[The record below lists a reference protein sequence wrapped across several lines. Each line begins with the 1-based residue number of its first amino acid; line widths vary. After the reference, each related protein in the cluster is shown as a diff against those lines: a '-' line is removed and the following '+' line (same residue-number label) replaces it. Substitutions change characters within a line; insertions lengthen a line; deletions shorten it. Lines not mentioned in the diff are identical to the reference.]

1 VFARRPDGD
10 LQFRFVPDCFNAGLE
25 CGILLQT
32 CLVFAMPT
40 QAKPGDCDDKNQHKD
55 GERSPKSALFA
66 DVAHVR
72 FLPLFVFRLHR
83 YAVHFETVPLGLVLE
98 NSIRE
103 PHAAPGG
110 RRGTLTNTGQED
122 DMVRSTQKQKL
133 FNGRDFSWMQFNR
146 RVLEEAEDGAN
157 PLLERVKFLAITGS
171 NLDEYV
177 EIRQAGLMQRI
188 EDGYREQG
196 YDGLRPDESLATL
209 TAEIQRFVADQYRCW
224 NDHLLPTLRK
234 QNVRLLEWNDLNE
247 EQRAFAQSYFQ
258 REVDPL
264 LTPIAID
271 PAHPFPRVL
280 NKALCLA
287 LLLRRKRKTSGPLVL
302 GVVTVPRALPRFVRL
317 PAAEGVFDY
326 LLLHEL
332 IAQNLGGMY
341 RGYEVVARAGFRVT
355 RNSNLYFEEE
365 EARSLLETIR
375 VELHNRRKG
384 DAVRLEIEA
393 DADAEII
400 ERLRVNF
407 ELDEDQVFRCD
418 GPLNLSRLMFLYGDV
433 ARPDLKFPAFTPRPF
448 QLARNAHDIYDELRH
463 RDILLHHP
471 YDSYDTVVEFIEN
484 AAIDPAVVTMKQ
496 TLYRTS
502 ENSPMFQALTD
513 AAATKETTLVVEL
526 MARFDEASNIRW
538 ARSMEDAG
546 VQVFHG
552 VVGLKTHCKL
562 AMLVRR
568 DEDGVTRR
576 YCHLGTGNY
585 NPVTARFYT
594 DLSLLTCD
602 PQITERVHMVFN
614 YLTAHAEINDYSP
627 LLVAPLTMAES
638 FLGLIRREM
647 DHAKAGRPAHIV
659 AKMNAL
665 LEPSVIEALYAASQ
679 AGVEI
684 DLIIRGLCILRPGVK
699 GLSEN
704 IRVRSIVGRFLEHS
718 RIFHFANGGNDE
730 IYLGSADWMPRNLFE
745 RCEVVFPVRDA
756 AALARIHDEILP
768 AYLADTTKARLQQA
782 DGTYVRASK
791 VLKDAPAF
799 SSQDF
804 LMQLAEGKADLD
816 AIPKPGTVAVLA
828 AKTARPK
835 AHRPRAAAKKA
846 HAAD

>member
-1 VFARRPDGD
+1 MA
-10 LQFRFVPDCFNAGLE
+10 
-25 CGILLQT
+25 
-32 CLVFAMPT
+32 
-40 QAKPGDCDDKNQHKD
+40 
-55 GERSPKSALFA
+55 
-66 DVAHVR
+66 
-72 FLPLFVFRLHR
+72 
-83 YAVHFETVPLGLVLE
+83 
-98 NSIRE
+98 
-103 PHAAPGG
+103 
-110 RRGTLTNTGQED
+110 
-122 DMVRSTQKQKL
+122 RSTQKHKL
-133 FNGRDFSWMQFNR
+133 FNGRDQSWMQFNR
-146 RVLEEAEDGAN
+146 RVLEEAEDAGN

-188 EDGYREQG
+188 EDGYREPG
-196 YDGLRPDESLATL
+196 YDGLRPDESLVAL
-209 TAEIQRFVADQYRCW
+209 TADIHEFVSAQYRCW
-224 NDHLLPTLRK
+224 NEHLLPELRK
-234 QNVRLLEWNDLNE
+234 QGVRLLDWDELDE
-247 EQRAFAQSYFQ
+247 EAKAFAQGYFQ

-287 LLLRRKRKTSGPLVL
+287 LLLRRKRKSSGPQVL

-317 PAAEGVFDY
+317 PSAEGSYDY
-326 LLLHEL
+326 LLLQDL

-341 RGYEVVARAGFRVT
+341 RGYEVLGRAAFRVT

-384 DAVRLEIEA
+384 DAVRLEIETGA
-393 DADAEII
+393 DQEIV

-407 ELDEDQVFRCD
+407 ELDEDQVFRGD
-418 GPLNLSRLMFLYGDV
+418 GPVNLSRLMFFYGDV
-433 ARPDLKFPAFTPRPF
+433 QRPDLKFASFTPKALKLSRKSTNIF
-448 QLARNAHDIYDELRH
+448 DELRQH
-463 RDILLHHP
+463 DVLLHHP
-471 YDSYDTVVEFIEN
+471 YDSYDPVVDFIQLGAE
-484 AAIDPAVVTMKQ
+484 DPAVVSMKQ

-502 ENSPMFQALTD
+502 HDSPVFSALIE
-513 AAATKETTLVVEL
+513 AAAGKEATLVVEL

-576 YCHLGTGNY
+576 YCHMGTGNY

-602 PQITERVHMVFN
+602 AQITEKIHMVFN
-614 YLTAHAEINDYSP
+614 YLTAHAEIDDYRP

-638 FLGLIRREM
+638 FLGLIRREQE
-647 DHAKAGRPAHIV
+647 HAQAGRPAHIV

-665 LEPSVIEALYAASQ
+665 LEPSVIEALYQASQ
-679 AGVEI
+679 AGVEV
-684 DLIIRGLCILRPGVK
+684 DLIIRGLSILRPGVK
-699 GLSEN
+699 GLSER

-718 RIFHFANGGNDE
+718 RIFHFANGGDDE

-745 RCEVVFPVRDA
+745 RCEVVFPVRDPA
-756 AALARIHDEILP
+756 AKARIHEEILP
-768 AYLADTTKARLQQA
+768 AYLADTLKARLQQA
-782 DGTYVRASK
+782 DGSYVRASK
-791 VLKDAPAF
+791 VLKEAKAF
-799 SSQDF
+799 AAQDF
-804 LMQLAEGKADLD
+804 LMQLAEGKAELD
-816 AIPKPGTVAVLA
+816 AIPKAGGAKPVKRAVG
-828 AKTARPK
+828 
-835 AHRPRAAAKKA
+835 KKA
-846 HAAD
+846 DAAD

>member
-1 VFARRPDGD
+1 MAR
-10 LQFRFVPDCFNAGLE
+10 AS
-25 CGILLQT
+25 
-32 CLVFAMPT
+32 
-40 QAKPGDCDDKNQHKD
+40 K
-55 GERSPKSALFA
+55 
-66 DVAHVR
+66 
-72 FLPLFVFRLHR
+72 
-83 YAVHFETVPLGLVLE
+83 
-98 NSIRE
+98 
-103 PHAAPGG
+103 
-110 RRGTLTNTGQED
+110 
-122 DMVRSTQKQKL
+122 KQQL
-133 FNGRDFSWMQFNR
+133 FNGRDASWMQFNR
-146 RVLEEAEDGAN
+146 RVLEEAEDPAN

-188 EDGYREQG
+188 EDGYRETG
-196 YDGLRPDESLATL
+196 YDGLRPDESLNTL
-209 TAEIQRFVADQYRCW
+209 TADIHGFVDAQYACW
-224 NDHLLPTLRK
+224 NNRLLPELRK
-234 QNVRLLEWNDLNE
+234 QRVRLLEWNELNDE
-247 EQRAFAQSYFQ
+247 AHEFAQVYFQ

-287 LLLRRKRKTSGPLVL
+287 LLLRPKRRSSSPQVL
-302 GVVTVPRALPRFVRL
+302 GVVTVPRALSRFVRL
-317 PAAEGVFDY
+317 PAEDGSYDY
-326 LLLHEL
+326 LLLQDL
-332 IAQNLGGMY
+332 IAQNLSGMY
-341 RGYEVVARAGFRVT
+341 RGYEVLGRAAFRVT

-365 EARSLLETIR
+365 EARSLLESIR

-393 DADAEII
+393 GAHPDII

-407 ELDEDQVFRCD
+407 ELEEDQVFRGD
-418 GPLNLSRLMFLYGDV
+418 GPVNLSRVMFFYSDV
-433 ARPDLKFPAFTPRPF
+433 QRPDLKYPSFTPKALHLSRKANNIF
-448 QLARNAHDIYDELRH
+448 EDLRT

-471 YDSYDTVVEFIEN
+471 YDSYDPVVNFIEQGAEDN
-484 AAIDPAVVTMKQ
+484 AVVSMKQ

-502 ENSPMFQALTD
+502 QDSPVFQSLID

-594 DLSLLTCD
+594 DLSLLTSD
-602 PQITERVHMVFN
+602 AQITERVHMVFN
-614 YLTAHAEINDYSP
+614 YLTAHAEIDDYRP

-638 FLGLIRREM
+638 FLGLIRRESE
-647 DHAKAGRPAHIV
+647 HAQAGRPAHII

-679 AGVEI
+679 AGVEV
-684 DLIIRGLCILRPGVK
+684 DLIIRGVCTLRPGVN
-699 GLSEN
+699 GLSER

-718 RIFHFANGGNDE
+718 RIFHFANGGEDE
-730 IYLGSADWMPRNLFE
+730 IYMGSADWMPRNLFE
-745 RCEVVFPVRDA
+745 RCEVVFPVRDPA
-756 AALARIHDEILP
+756 VRARIHDEILP
-768 AYLADTTKARLQQA
+768 ALLADTVKARLQQP

-791 VLKDAPAF
+791 AMKEAPTF

-804 LMQLAEGKADLD
+804 LMQLAEGKTDLL
-816 AIPKPGTVAVLA
+816 AIPHP
-828 AKTARPK
+828 TAPK
-835 AHRPRAAAKKA
+835 RAPRATKGSTRRPPRKA
-846 HAAD
+846 VAAD

>member
-1 VFARRPDGD
+1 
-10 LQFRFVPDCFNAGLE
+10 
-25 CGILLQT
+25 
-32 CLVFAMPT
+32 MPRT
-40 QAKPGDCDDKNQHKD
+40 
-55 GERSPKSALFA
+55 
-66 DVAHVR
+66 
-72 FLPLFVFRLHR
+72 
-83 YAVHFETVPLGLVLE
+83 
-98 NSIRE
+98 
-103 PHAAPGG
+103 
-110 RRGTLTNTGQED
+110 TN
-122 DMVRSTQKQKL
+122 KQKL
-133 FNGRDFSWMQFNR
+133 FNGRDHSWMQFNH
-146 RVLEEAEDGAN
+146 RVLEEAQDPTN
-157 PLLERVKFLAITGS
+157 PLLERVKFLAITAS

-188 EDGYREQG
+188 EDGYREPG
-196 YDGLRPDESLATL
+196 YDGLRPDESLAVL
-209 TAEIQRFVADQYRCW
+209 TADIHGFVSAQYRCW
-224 NDHLLPTLRK
+224 NEQLLPELRA
-234 QNVRLLEWNDLNE
+234 NGVRLLAWKELNE
-247 EQRAFAQSYFQ
+247 EARAFAQNYFQ

-264 LTPIAID
+264 LTPISID

-287 LLLRRKRKTSGPLVL
+287 LLLRAKRRSSSPQVL

-317 PAAEGVFDY
+317 PSAEGVFDY
-326 LLLHEL
+326 LLLQDL
-332 IAQNLGGMY
+332 IAKNLGGMY
-341 RGYEVVARAGFRVT
+341 RGYEVLAHAAFRVI

-393 DADAEII
+393 GADHEIV

-407 ELDEDQVFRCD
+407 ELDDDQVFRGN
-418 GPLNLSRLMFLYGDV
+418 GPVNLSRLIFFYGDV
-433 ARPDLKFPAFTPRPF
+433 QRPDLKFPSFTPKALHLSRSSNTIF
-448 QLARNAHDIYDELRH
+448 DELRQH
-463 RDILLHHP
+463 DILLHHP
-471 YDSYDTVVEFIEN
+471 YDSYDPVVDFIQQGAE
-484 AAIDPAVVTMKQ
+484 DPAVVSMKQ

-502 ENSPMFQALTD
+502 HDSPVFAALIE
-513 AAATKETTLVVEL
+513 AAATKEATLVVEL

-594 DLSLLTCD
+594 DLSLLTND
-602 PQITERVHMVFN
+602 PEITAQVHMVFN
-614 YLTAHAEINDYSP
+614 YLTAHAEIDDYSP

-638 FLGLIRREM
+638 FLRLIRREQE
-647 DHAKAGRPAHIV
+647 HAQAGRPAHIV

-665 LEPSVIEALYAASQ
+665 LEPSVIEALYQASQ
-679 AGVEI
+679 SGVEI
-684 DLIIRGLCILRPGVK
+684 DLIVRGLSILRPGVK
-699 GLSEN
+699 GLSER

-718 RIFHFANGGNDE
+718 RIYHFANGGNAE

-745 RCEVVFPVRDA
+745 RCEVVFPVRDPVA
-756 AALARIHDEILP
+756 IARLHNEILP
-768 AYLADTTKARLQQA
+768 AYLADTVKARLQQS
-782 DGTYVRASK
+782 DGSYLRAGK
-791 VLKDAPAF
+791 VYKEAPPFTA
-799 SSQDF
+799 QQF

-816 AIPKPGTVAVLA
+816 AIPQASAL
-828 AKTARPK
+828 KTTTPK
-835 AHRPRAAAKKA
+835 AHPHKTKAAKPATKKA

>member
-1 VFARRPDGD
+1 MAR
-10 LQFRFVPDCFNAGLE
+10 
-25 CGILLQT
+25 T
-32 CLVFAMPT
+32 
-40 QAKPGDCDDKNQHKD
+40 
-55 GERSPKSALFA
+55 
-66 DVAHVR
+66 
-72 FLPLFVFRLHR
+72 
-83 YAVHFETVPLGLVLE
+83 
-98 NSIRE
+98 
-103 PHAAPGG
+103 
-110 RRGTLTNTGQED
+110 
-122 DMVRSTQKQKL
+122 TQKQKL
-133 FNGRDFSWMQFNR
+133 FNGRDHSWMQFNR
-146 RVLEEAEDGAN
+146 RVLEEAEDPAN

-188 EDGYREQG
+188 EDGYREPG
-196 YDGLRPDESLATL
+196 YDGLRPHESLAAL
-209 TAEIQRFVADQYRCW
+209 TADIHDFVAAQYRCW
-224 NDHLLPTLRK
+224 NQHMLPELRK
-234 QNVRLLEWNDLNE
+234 HGVRLLDWKELGQE
-247 EQRAFAQSYFQ
+247 ARAYAQSYFQ

-264 LTPIAID
+264 LTPISID

-287 LLLRRKRKTSGPLVL
+287 LLLRAKRRSSGPQVL

-317 PAAEGVFDY
+317 PASDGSFDY
-326 LLLHEL
+326 LLLQDL
-332 IAQNLGGMY
+332 IAQNLSGMY
-341 RGYEVVARAGFRVT
+341 RGYEVLAHAAFRVT

-384 DAVRLEIEA
+384 DAVRLEIETGA
-393 DADAEII
+393 DPEIV

-407 ELDEDQVFRCD
+407 ELDEDQVFRGE
-418 GPLNLSRLMFLYGDV
+418 GPVNLSRLMFFYGDV
-433 ARPDLKFPAFTPRPF
+433 QRPDLKFPPFTPKSLKLSRKSANIF
-448 QLARNAHDIYDELRH
+448 DELRLH
-463 RDILLHHP
+463 DVLLHHP
-471 YDSYDTVVEFIEN
+471 YDSYDPIVDFIQQGAE
-484 AAIDPAVVTMKQ
+484 DPAVVSMKQ

-502 ENSPMFQALTD
+502 QDSPMLEALTE

-562 AMLVRR
+562 SMLVRR
-568 DEDGVTRR
+568 DEDGQTRR

-594 DLSLLTCD
+594 DLSLLTSD

-614 YLTAHAEINDYSP
+614 YLTAHAEIDDYRP

-638 FLGLIRREM
+638 FLRLIRREQE
-647 DHAKAGRPAHIV
+647 HAQAGRPAHIV

-665 LEPSVIEALYAASQ
+665 LEPSVIEALYQASQ
-679 AGVEI
+679 SGVEI
-684 DLIIRGLCILRPGVK
+684 DLIVRGLCILRPGVK
-699 GLSEN
+699 GLSDR

-745 RCEVVFPVRDA
+745 RCEVAFPVRSPE
-756 AALARIHDEILP
+756 ALARIHDEILP
-768 AYLADTTKARLQQA
+768 AYLADTVKARLQQP
-782 DGTYVRASK
+782 DGSYIRAGK
-791 VLKDAPAF
+791 LLKDAKPF
-799 SSQDF
+799 SSQEF
-804 LMQLAEGKADLD
+804 LMQLAEGKVDLD
-816 AIPKPGTVAVLA
+816 AIPKPTA
-828 AKTARPK
+828 AKPPAK
-835 AHRPRAAAKKA
+835 AAARKA
-846 HAAD
+846 NAAD

>member
-1 VFARRPDGD
+1 
-10 LQFRFVPDCFNAGLE
+10 
-25 CGILLQT
+25 
-32 CLVFAMPT
+32 MPRT
-40 QAKPGDCDDKNQHKD
+40 
-55 GERSPKSALFA
+55 
-66 DVAHVR
+66 
-72 FLPLFVFRLHR
+72 
-83 YAVHFETVPLGLVLE
+83 
-98 NSIRE
+98 
-103 PHAAPGG
+103 
-110 RRGTLTNTGQED
+110 
-122 DMVRSTQKQKL
+122 KQKL
-133 FNGRDFSWMQFNR
+133 KLFTGRDHSWMQFNR
-146 RVLEEAEDGAN
+146 RVLEEADDPLN

-177 EIRQAGLMQRI
+177 EIRQASLMQRI
-188 EDGYREQG
+188 EDGYREPG
-196 YDGLRPDESLATL
+196 YDGLRPDESLASL
-209 TAEIQRFVADQYRCW
+209 TAEIHSFVEAQYRCW
-224 NDHLLPTLRK
+224 NDRLLPELRK
-234 QNVRLLEWNDLNE
+234 LGIRLLEWDELDE
-247 EQRAFAQSYFQ
+247 EARSFAQAYFQ

-287 LLLRRKRKTSGPLVL
+287 LLLRRKRKSSGPLVL

-317 PAAEGVFDY
+317 PAEDGRFDY
-326 LLLHEL
+326 LLLQDL

-341 RGYEVVARAGFRVT
+341 RGYEVQSRAAFRVT

-365 EARSLLETIR
+365 EARSLLETVR

-384 DAVRLEIEA
+384 DSVRLEIETGA
-393 DADAEII
+393 DPEIV

-407 ELDEDQVFRCD
+407 ELDEDQVFRGD
-418 GPLNLSRLMFLYGDV
+418 GPVNLSRLMFFYSDIQ
-433 ARPDLKFPAFTPRPF
+433 RPDLKFAPFTPRPLHLSRKSTNIF
-448 QLARNAHDIYDELRH
+448 DELRQH
-463 RDILLHHP
+463 DVLLHHP
-471 YDSYDTVVEFIEN
+471 YDSYDSVVDFIQQGAE
-484 AAIDPAVVTMKQ
+484 DPAVVSMKQ

-502 ENSPMFQALTD
+502 QDSPVFSALIE
-513 AAATKETTLVVEL
+513 AAATKEATLVVEL

-585 NPVTARFYT
+585 NPITARFYT

-602 PQITERVHMVFN
+602 PQVTERVHMVFN
-614 YLTAHAEINDYSP
+614 YLTAHAEIDDYSP

-638 FLGLIRREM
+638 FLRLIRREM
-647 DHAKAGRPAHIV
+647 EHARAGRPAHIV

-665 LEPSVIEALYAASQ
+665 LEPSVIEALYDASN

-684 DLIIRGLCILRPGVK
+684 DLIIRGLSILRPGVK
-699 GLSEN
+699 GLSSR

-718 RIFHFANGGNDE
+718 RIYHFANGGDDE

-745 RCEVVFPVRDA
+745 RCEVVFPVKDPIVK
-756 AALARIHDEILP
+756 ARIHDEILP
-768 AYLADTTKARLQQA
+768 AYLADTVKARIQQP
-782 DGTYVRASK
+782 DGTYRRISSP
-791 VLKDAPAF
+791 KDGPPF
-799 SSQDF
+799 SVQDF
-804 LMQLAEGKADLD
+804 LIALAEGKTDISAL
-816 AIPKPGTVAVLA
+816 P
-828 AKTARPK
+828 KTAPLAPSVRRVK
-835 AHRPRAAAKKA
+835 KQVAKPA